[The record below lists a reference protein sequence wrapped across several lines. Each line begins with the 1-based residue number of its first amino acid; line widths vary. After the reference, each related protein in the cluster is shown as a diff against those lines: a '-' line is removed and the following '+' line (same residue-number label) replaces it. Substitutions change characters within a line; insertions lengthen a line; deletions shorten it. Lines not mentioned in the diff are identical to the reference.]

1 MPGSRVFAVL
11 AVGARKHAFPALALF
26 ALIVLGAF
34 VGPATAEQGTEV
46 TVTVLDDASNPQVGV
61 LVELKAADKESKI
74 LASRAPEEKP
84 TNKKGVAYYYQIP
97 YNAQG
102 DGRWIIKV
110 TREGYYIKKFRIES
124 RQVRST
130 ADRGAGTVIQDDS
143 GTLSPRNQDMMP
155 PVMAKPSG
163 HAHIDLTVAP
173 IPAGSQASAPGGPSA
188 GTTTVS
194 ADPLMAAKLLA
205 QDGKYDEAEAAI
217 KSLAEK
223 DPQAK
228 YDFELARVYH
238 AQGKGPEEEAALDRT
253 LAKDPAFKDANYM
266 LGRADYQNGNV
277 TQALAHFEKEV
288 AAHPDSSVAQ
298 AAIGG
303 IYSEQGKMTEAL
315 GAFESILSR
324 EPTNADA
331 LVALGGLYAKQ
342 GDVKKSEETYKKVVD
357 LDPSRADQIYYKVGQ
372 TIVDQKDL
380 TDTERQ
386 RAVEA
391 FSKAVELNPKNE
403 KAQRALGYALIGLGK
418 LEEAKPHFKV
428 YLDLKPN
435 APDASTIR
443 SVLKGS

>member
-1 MPGSRVFAVL
+1 MPGSRFSEVL
-11 AVGARKHAFPALALF
+11 AVGARKHAFSAVALF
-26 ALIVLGAF
+26 ALIALG
-34 VGPATAEQGTEV
+34 VSVRPAAAEQGTEV
-46 TVTVLDDASNPQVGV
+46 SVTILDEAKNPLVG
-61 LVELKAADKESKI
+61 LNVELRAVDKEDKP
-74 LASRAPEEKP
+74 LGTRAPMTKE
-84 TNKKGVAYYYQIP
+84 TNKKGVAFFYQIP

-102 DGRWIIKV
+102 EGRWAIKV
-110 TREGYYIKKFRIES
+110 VKDGSYIREFKIES
-124 RQVRST
+124 RQRQST

-143 GTLSPRNQDMMP
+143 GKLTPRIQDKLP
-155 PVMAKPSG
+155 PLRAKPSG
-163 HAHIDLTVAP
+163 TALISLEIVP
-173 IPAGSQASAPGGPSA
+173 LPAGAQTGGAAPSA

-217 KSLAEK
+217 KALAEK

-238 AQGKGPEEEAALDRT
+238 AQSKGPEEEAALEST
-253 LAKDPAFKDANYM
+253 IAKDPGFRDANYM
-266 LGRADYQNGNV
+266 LGRADYQNGNIP
-277 TQALAHFEKEV
+277 QALSHFEKEL

-303 IYSEQGKMTEAL
+303 IYSEQGKMKEAL
-315 GAFESILSR
+315 GAFEAILAR

-331 LVALGGLYAKQ
+331 MVALGGLYAKQ

-372 TIVDQKDL
+372 TIADQKDL

-391 FSKAVELNPKNE
+391 FTKAVELNPKND
-403 KAQRALGYALIGLGK
+403 KAQRALGYALIGLGR
-418 LEEAKPHFKV
+418 LEDAKPHFKA
-428 YLDLKPN
+428 YLDLKPT

-443 SVLKGS
+443 SFLKGS